1 MGSSPR
7 FQIEA
12 FLALALA
19 EMRAAR
25 RQVRTWLF
33 VGLAVLLGGGSY
45 LLYAGIHGVF
55 SGLSSTVGAFSP
67 RVLVSS
73 IGMAMVM
80 VLIVGIVFLGL
91 DIRSRDQRERMAEV
105 LDARPINNLALVAG
119 RLAGL
124 VFILWLVVLALLM
137 LLQLVGVTA
146 QALDWWVG
154 DTLEP
159 LSMVSFLVWDAIPA
173 LALWGSLVVLLA
185 VVLRNR
191 LVVVVAALALL
202 GLYLWA
208 GFETPFD
215 LMKAV
220 GGSQAFQVTGSDV
233 LPDLATVDLVVQR
246 LATLGL
252 AAVFL
257 VLAAAL
263 HPRRDDHG
271 SGKRFASAAAL
282 VGVAAAGIG
291 YLVLDVTGDRA
302 RKAEWA
308 AAHRAVESEP
318 RVDLER
324 IDGHVVIEP
333 GRRLGLD
340 LTYTITATEPLEEE
354 LLFGFNPGLEVS
366 ELRLDGALVESSH
379 ELGLLRVP
387 LASTARPGE
396 RFTVAIAAT
405 GIPDASFGYLDSE
418 VDVADAKGDARNLT
432 LLGTEASLFDRR
444 YVALMLGVRWLPLP
458 GPATGNDDPEH
469 YGRDYYAVDLEVDV
483 PDGWLVAGPGLR
495 RDAGAGRFR
504 FAPPVPVP
512 GVTLLASVF
521 ERRRLT
527 VDGVTFEM
535 LLYPG
540 HGDNLE
546 PLAGSAGVLEERI
559 GEVLGEARKAGLGY
573 PYEGLSLVE
582 VPASLRVYGGGWRMD
597 SLQAAPGIMMLREY
611 GLPTARFDTLL
622 KFLRQVGHPVGAL
635 LARVETGEDPDAD
648 RELARAKIGLLGSYS
663 AIDFSG
669 GSLIDGFTRSVFRF
683 QTGPRGEGAIALD
696 YLCHELATALVH
708 HRQAGRY
715 FSPRDFATTQG
726 MNATLGQFFGA
737 LASGGGSLS
746 ISVNSSGNESQPAA
760 VWNRALG
767 TPLAKLDPSQGG
779 EDALDVL
786 ALKAPAL
793 ARSMVDGLGRDAVAT
808 LIAELRR
815 RHAGSTFTIDD
826 FSAAAED
833 AGVDLDALLGDWLHD
848 ASLPGFL
855 ASDAAV
861 ARLVDDERGEPRYQV
876 RAYVHNGE
884 PTPGLVRLG
893 AVPDSD
899 GASNVLGD
907 PIRVDGHA
915 SVEIGIVVD
924 EPPARVWVAPYL
936 SLNRRDIV
944 LELPD
949 YDTTGAVDAE
959 PLKGSRPSDWQPL
972 PEPGVVVDDL
982 DDGFSVVYATP
993 EDEERYGVRS
1003 TAWWIETQDIDQGLP
1018 VFDMAAPPAPGWM
1031 RTEVA
1036 GTWGRYRHATAVA
1049 YPGSGGASA
1058 RFAAELPR
1066 TGRWRL
1072 DYHLPDVE
1080 SGQRGPA
1087 AGLSIRVQS
1096 NILEQDMGDFD
1107 MTIVADGAET
1117 PVEFDAAAATVG
1129 WNDLGEFTL
1138 PAGEVALLVSNRT
1151 TGAFVVADAVRWRPV
1166 GG

>member
-1 MGSSPR
+1 MV
-7 FQIEA
+7 QIEE
-12 FLALALA
+12 FLAVALA
-19 EMRAAR
+19 EVRAAR
-25 RQVRTWLF
+25 RLARTWLF
-33 VGLAVLLGGGSY
+33 VGVAVLLGGGSY
-45 LLYAGIHGVF
+45 LVYAGIHGVF

-80 VLIVGIVFLGL
+80 VLIIGIIFLGL

-105 LDARPINNLALVAG
+105 LDARPISNFALVAG

-124 VFILWLVVLALLM
+124 VFILWLVVLVLLM
-137 LLQLVGVTA
+137 LMQLVGVTA

-173 LALWGSLVVLLA
+173 LTLWGSLVVLLA
-185 VVLRNR
+185 VVVRNR
-191 LVVVVAALALL
+191 LAVVVAAFAFL

-233 LPDLATVDLVVQR
+233 LPDLATVDLVMQR
-246 LATLGL
+246 LATLSL
-252 AAVFL
+252 AAAFL

-263 HPRRDDHG
+263 HPRRDRHSIAKG
-271 SGKRFASAAAL
+271 FALAVAF
-282 VGVAAAGIG
+282 VGVAVAGIG

-302 RKAEWA
+302 RRAEWV
-308 AAHRAVESEP
+308 AAHRAVESLP

-324 IDGHVVIEP
+324 IGGRVAIEP
-333 GRRLGLD
+333 GRRLALD
-340 LTYTITATEPLEEE
+340 LTYTLAATDPLEE
-354 LLFGFNPGLEVS
+354 LLFGFNPGLEVT
-366 ELRLDGALVESSH
+366 ELRVNGAMAESSH

-387 LASTARPGE
+387 LAATAQPGE
-396 RFTVAIAAT
+396 QFTMEIAAT
-405 GIPDASFGYLDSE
+405 GIPDASFAYLDSD
-418 VDVADAKGDARNLT
+418 VDLADAKGEARNLT

-444 YVALMLGVRWLPLP
+444 YVALTPGVRWLPLP

-469 YGRDYYAVDLEVDV
+469 YGRDYYAVDLEVEV

-495 RDAGAGRFR
+495 RDAGDGRFR

-512 GVTLLASVF
+512 DVALLASVF
-521 ERRRLT
+521 ERRHLT
-527 VDGVTFEM
+527 VDGVTFEL

-559 GEVLGEARKAGLGY
+559 GEVLGEAREAGLGY

-597 SLQAAPGIMMLREY
+597 SVQAAPGIMMLREY

-635 LARVETGEDPDAD
+635 LARAETGEDVDAE

-663 AIDFSG
+663 TIDFSG
-669 GSLIDGFTRSVFRF
+669 GSLIDGLTRSVFRF
-683 QTGPRGEGAIALD
+683 QTSPRGEGAIALD
-696 YLCHELATALVH
+696 YLCHELATALIH
-708 HRQAGRY
+708 HRQVGPY

-726 MNATLGQFFGA
+726 MDATLGQFFGA

-746 ISVNSSGNESQPAA
+746 ISVSSSGGGPQPAS

-779 EDALDVL
+779 EEALDVL

-793 ARSMVDGLGRDAVAT
+793 ARSMVDGFGRDAVAT

-826 FSAAAED
+826 FNAVAEV
-833 AGVDLDALLGDWLHD
+833 AGVELGGLLGDWLHD

-855 ASDAAV
+855 VSDAAV
-861 ARLVDDERGEPRYQV
+861 ARLVDDERGVPRYQV
-876 RAYVHNGE
+876 RAYVYNGE

-915 SVEIGIVVD
+915 SVEMGLVMD
-924 EPPARVWVAPYL
+924 EPPARVWAAPYL
-936 SLNRRDIV
+936 SLNRGDIR
-944 LELPD
+944 LKLPD
-949 YDTTGAVDAE
+949 YDTNEAVDAE
-959 PLKGSRPSDWQPL
+959 PLNGSRPSDWLPP
-972 PEPGVVVDDL
+972 PEPGIVVDDL

-1003 TAWWIETQDIDQGLP
+1003 TPWWIEARDIDQGLP
-1018 VFDMAAPPAPGWM
+1018 VFDMAAPASSGWM

-1036 GTWGRYRHATAVA
+1036 GTWGRYRHAAAVA
-1049 YPGSGGASA
+1049 YPGTGGASA

-1066 TGRWRL
+1066 AGRWRL

-1087 AGLSIRVQS
+1087 AGLTIRVQS
-1096 NILEQDMGDFD
+1096 NMLEQDMGDFE

-1117 PVEFDAAAATVG
+1117 PLEFDAAAATVG
-1129 WNDLGEFTL
+1129 WNGLGEFTL

-1151 TGAFVVADAVRWRPV
+1151 TGAYVVADAVRWRPV
-1166 GG
+1166 GE

>member
-1 MGSSPR
+1 MAH
-7 FQIEA
+7 FEE
-12 FLALALA
+12 FLAVALA

-25 RQVRTWLF
+25 RLVRTWLF

-45 LLYAGIHGVF
+45 LIYAGIHGVF
-55 SGLSSTVGAFSP
+55 SGLSSTVGPFSP

-80 VLIVGIVFLGL
+80 VLIIGIVFLGL
-91 DIRSRDQRERMAEV
+91 DVRSRDQRERMAEV
-105 LDARPINNLALVAG
+105 LDARPISNLALVAG
-119 RLAGL
+119 RLAGV
-124 VFILWLVVLALLM
+124 VFILWLVVLVLLM
-137 LLQLVGVTA
+137 LLQLVGVAA

-173 LALWGSLVVLLA
+173 LTLWGSLTVLLA
-185 VVLRNR
+185 VVVRNR
-191 LVVVVAALALL
+191 LFVFVAAFAFL

-215 LMKAV
+215 LMRAV

-246 LATLGL
+246 LATLSL
-252 AAVFL
+252 AVAFL
-257 VLAAAL
+257 VLAAAW
-263 HPRRDDHG
+263 HPRRDG
-271 SGKRFASAAAL
+271 YSNAKRFALATAF
-282 VGVAAAGIG
+282 VGIATAGIG

-302 RKAEWA
+302 RRAEWA
-308 AAHRAVESEP
+308 AAHRAVESQP

-324 IDGHVVIEP
+324 IDGRVDIEP
-333 GRRLGLD
+333 GRRLSMD
-340 LTYTITATEPLEEE
+340 LTYTVAANDPLEE

-366 ELRLDGALVESSH
+366 ELRVNGALAESSH

-396 RFTVAIAAT
+396 RFTMEITAM
-405 GIPDASFGYLDSE
+405 GIPDPSFAYLDSHI
-418 VDVADAKGDARNLT
+418 DPADAKGAARNLT
-432 LLGTEASLFDRR
+432 LLGTEASLFDGR
-444 YVALMLGVRWLPLP
+444 YVALTPGVRWLPLP

-469 YGRDYYAVDLEVDV
+469 YGRDYYAVDLEIDV

-495 RDAGAGRFR
+495 RDAGDGRFR

-512 GVTLLASVF
+512 EVALLASVF
-521 ERRRLT
+521 ERRHLT
-527 VDGVTFEM
+527 VDGVTFEL

-540 HGDNLE
+540 HGDILE
-546 PLAGSAGVLEERI
+546 PLAGSAGVIEERI

-597 SLQAAPGIMMLREY
+597 SVQAAPGIMMLREY

-648 RELARAKIGLLGSYS
+648 RELARAKIGLLGSYFG
-663 AIDFSG
+663 IDFSG
-669 GSLIDGFTRSVFRF
+669 GNLVDGITRSVFRF
-683 QTGPRGEGAIALD
+683 RTSPRGEGAIALD
-696 YLCHELATALVH
+696 YLCHELATMLVH
-708 HRQAGRY
+708 HRPVGRY
-715 FSPRDFATTQG
+715 FSPPDFATTQG
-726 MNATLGQFFGA
+726 MDNTLGQFFGG

-746 ISVNSSGNESQPAA
+746 ISVSSSGNETQPAS
-760 VWNRALG
+760 VWNRALD

-779 EDALDVL
+779 EEALDVL

-793 ARSMVDGLGRDAVAT
+793 ARSMVDGLGRDAVAA

-826 FSAAAED
+826 FNAVAKD
-833 AGVDLDALLGDWLHD
+833 TGHDLDVLLGDWLHD

-861 ARLVDDERGEPRYQV
+861 ERLVDDEGGEPRYQV
-876 RAYVHNGE
+876 RASVHNGE

-893 AVPDSD
+893 AVGDSD
-899 GASNVLGD
+899 GASTVLGD

-915 SVEIGIVVD
+915 SVEMGLVMD
-924 EPPARVWVAPYL
+924 EAPDRVWVAPYL

-944 LELPD
+944 LELPA
-949 YDTTGAVDAE
+949 YDTTDAVDAE
-959 PLKGSRPSDWQPL
+959 PLNGSRPSDWL
-972 PEPGVVVDDL
+972 PPPAPGIVVDDL
-982 DDGFSVVYATP
+982 DDGFSVVYASP

-1018 VFDMAAPPAPGWM
+1018 VFDMTAPPSPGWT

-1036 GTWGRYRHATAVA
+1036 GTWGRYRHAAAVA

-1066 TGRWRL
+1066 AGRWRL
-1072 DYHLPDVE
+1072 DYHVPDVE

-1087 AGLSIRVQS
+1087 AGLTIRIQS
-1096 NILEQDMGDFD
+1096 NSFDQDMGDLE
-1107 MTIVADGAET
+1107 MAIVAADAET
-1117 PVEFDAAAATVG
+1117 PVEFDAAAATAG

-1138 PAGEVALLVSNRT
+1138 PAGEVALFVSNRT
-1151 TGAFVVADAVRWRPV
+1151 TGSFVVADAVWWRPV
-1166 GG
+1166 GR